1 VVRSRRFNLNAL
13 VIWHILAWV
22 LFFSLPLLLHPPFN
36 NMRIPETSLRLP
48 RFDLYHTVSDLMLV
62 GIFYLNVYVLLP
74 RVNSR
79 RSILWF
85 VLIQLGILAVYTLVN
100 DLLFREITVR
110 GGLLISSAGP
120 GGVNQTLSTS
130 QFLGSPPRPTRSL
143 VTVRDLFPYMLILA
157 CSVAYRMVIDRI
169 RSDRLVKERENETL
183 KTELLLLRSQINP
196 HFMFNVL
203 NNMVSL
209 ARKGSDQLESSLI
222 KLSSLMRYM
231 YFEATDD
238 KVLLSKEI
246 DYIESYI
253 DIQEQRFMGSVTIE
267 ASLEPQ
273 RENYVIEPMLL
284 VPFVENAFKHGTG
297 LVEDARIRITLKV
310 ENGTL
315 HFYVA
320 NKYSPDQSAE
330 TEKATGTGLVNVKRR
345 LSLLYGDRYRLD
357 IHVRDDWYYV
367 NLELNLN

>member
-1 VVRSRRFNLNAL
+1 
-13 VIWHILAWV
+13 
-22 LFFSLPLLLHPPFN
+22 
-36 NMRIPETSLRLP
+36 MRIPETTLHLP

-74 RVNSR
+74 WVTSR
-79 RSILWF
+79 RRTLWF
-85 VLIQLGILAVYTLVN
+85 FVIQLGIFLVYAGVN
-100 DLLFREITVR
+100 DLLFREMAAEGR
-110 GGLLISSAGP
+110 LLFSGAGHLT
-120 GGVNQTLSTS
+120 GNRL
-130 QFLGSPPRPTRSL
+130 RIPTHL
-143 VTVRDLFPYMLILA
+143 VTIRDLFPFILILA
-157 CSVAYRMVIDRI
+157 CSIAYRMVIDRI

-209 ARKGSDQLESSLI
+209 ARKGSDQLEPSLI

-267 ASLEPQ
+267 ADLEHQ
-273 RENYVIEPMLL
+273 QENYVIEPMLL

-297 LVEDARIRITLKV
+297 LVEDAQIRITLRVK
-310 ENGTL
+310 NGRL

-320 NKYSPDQSAE
+320 NKFKPDEPSDGDK
-330 TEKATGTGLVNVKRR
+330 TTGTGLVNVKRR
-345 LSLLYGDRYRLD
+345 LTLLYGDHYQLD
-357 IHVRDDWYYV
+357 IRIKDDWYYV
-367 NLELNLN
+367 TLELNLN